1 MPLDLDDN
9 STSTSSDDVTLDDA
23 TTTQTGEGVGLEDVG
38 ADGASS
44 SDAHGDNAGQDT
56 LGIVRDVVT
65 GRDPA
70 AASPAEGNEQQE
82 TETAEPESG
91 AAEDD
96 EYKDVPFN
104 QHPRFRHL
112 IKTRDAL
119 KTERNELREDATRY
133 RNVQQFMDE
142 NGIGADE
149 SANAF
154 TFMAMVKQG
163 KFVEAWDLIKP
174 TVQELLVA
182 AGEVLPEDL
191 KQEVA
196 AGAMSQERALELSR
210 ERAKSQS
217 LIHGQ
222 KHQQQIRQ
230 RSEAQGKAEQIH
242 TAAVEWQQGRMKRDP
257 QFEAKLP
264 LLKKEV
270 AWLQSQSRGL
280 EGFDQDGR
288 PTTPEGVK
296 TQLEKAY
303 KAVVLPAAHI
313 APGGKPVPKVGDGV
327 VKRQPSAGSGASG
340 TARPAQ
346 PKSTLDIIKGVVEQR
361 AG

>member
-38 ADGASS
+38 ANGAGS
-44 SDAHGDNAGQDT
+44 SDAHGDNADQDT

-91 AAEDD
+91 EAEDD

-119 KTERNELREDATRY
+119 KAERNELREDAGRY

-142 NGIGADE
+142 NGIGPQE

-154 TFMAMVKQG
+154 TFLAMVKQG
-163 KFVEAWDLIKP
+163 KYVEAWDLIKP

-196 AGAMSQERALELSR
+196 AGAISQERAQELSR

-217 LIHGQ
+217 LVHGQ
-222 KHQQQIRQ
+222 NHQKQIRE
-230 RSEAQGKAEQIH
+230 RTEAQGKAKQLH
-242 TAAVEWQQGRMKRDP
+242 DTAIDWSRDRAKRDP
-257 QFEAKLP
+257 QFEAKMP
-264 LLKKEV
+264 LLMKEV
-270 AWLQSQSRGL
+270 AWLQSQ
-280 EGFDQDGR
+280 EGKPD
-288 PTTPEGVK
+288 TVEGVK
-296 TQLEKAY
+296 AQLEKAY
-303 KAVVLPAAHI
+303 KAVVLPAART
-313 APGGKPVPKVGDGV
+313 APGGKAVPKVGDGV
-327 VKRQPSAGSGASG
+327 ARPRPTAASGASG